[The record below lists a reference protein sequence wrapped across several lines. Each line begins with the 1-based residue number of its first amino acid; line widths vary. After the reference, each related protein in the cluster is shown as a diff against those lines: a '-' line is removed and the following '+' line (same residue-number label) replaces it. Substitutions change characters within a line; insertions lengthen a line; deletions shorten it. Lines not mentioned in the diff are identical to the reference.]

1 MTTPFI
7 PPPLSSFDRPDDGFF
22 ASHALVRL
30 PGAELFV
37 ALQSDR
43 GPELVEVGRVLRVR
57 VVDPD
62 RPQPHLHITG
72 RLIELRPEI
81 DPIDYAPGDRFAFDL
96 EILATSITLPTAPTC
111 EQLREFFAQDLPGP
125 CIPREDIETLYSLGH
140 YDGPG
145 SGLVRWKGDIYL
157 ADCFDMFAHQGRAFY
172 LFKLPQERIE
182 ALLTWC
188 RGYMA
193 NRSIEHGGIAYDP
206 DGKRLQILPQVN
218 RAAADAWRAANPCPD
233 REPPD
238 GAPTLGYF
246 VHWRRP

>member
-1 MTTPFI
+1 MTSAPVI
-7 PPPLSSFDRPDDGFF
+7 PPTLSAFDRPDDGFF

-62 RPQPHLHITG
+62 RSPQPHLHITG
-72 RLIELRPEI
+72 RLLELRPEV
-81 DPIDYAPGDRFAFDL
+81 DPADYTPGDRFAFDL

-157 ADCFDMFAHQGRAFY
+157 AHCFDMFASQGRAFY
-172 LFKLPQERIE
+172 LFKLPPERIE
-182 ALLTWC
+182 AILTWC
-188 RGYMA
+188 KTSVGSVA
-193 NRSIEHGGIAYDP
+193 WSP
-206 DGKRLQILPQVN
+206 DGKRLDRSFSERVARKDFSP
-218 RAAADAWRAANPCPD
+218 PD
-233 REPPD
+233 REPPE

-246 VHWRRP
+246 IHWRRDV